1 VSETAPGPAIAD
13 DDVVATRGERRL
25 VVLVLACVLLLGAL
39 YFVAVRTEWGQRLD
53 DAALDGRTT
62 RANVLR
68 ATDRLLNTISVAS
81 LAVVGAGI
89 AVIAVARRRPHLAVM
104 ALVVIGGGNLTTQV
118 LKRDLLIRPD
128 LLGHPDPL
136 GGASF
141 PSGHATVAMSIVV
154 ALILVVPARM
164 RGPTAAVGFV
174 YAALVGMGVV
184 TAGWHRP
191 SDVIAAY
198 LVAVG
203 WAAGAGVLLIIWR
216 GAASASLGG
225 DRLPVLPPVV
235 VGLGLGLLVVGFL
248 GYAATVVALRQH
260 QLDVVELD
268 EAYAAAMAA
277 IVGVGVLLVSALV
290 FALRNV
296 MLDPMADEEQAG
308 AVAIAT

>member
-1 VSETAPGPAIAD
+1 MTQTRLVASAD
-13 DDVVATRGERRL
+13 DHEVANRGERRL
-25 VVLVLACVLLLGAL
+25 VVLVIACVLLLVAL
-39 YFVAVRTEWGQRLD
+39 YVVAVRTEWGQRID
-53 DAALDGRTT
+53 NAALDGRTT
-62 RANVLR
+62 HANVLR
-68 ATDRLLNTISVAS
+68 ATDRLLETISIAS
-81 LAVVGAGI
+81 LAVVGAVI

-104 ALVVIGGGNLTTQV
+104 ALVVIGGANLTTQV
-118 LKRDLLIRPD
+118 LKRDLLIRPE

-154 ALILVVPARM
+154 ALVLVVPVRM
-164 RGPTAAVGFV
+164 RGPTAALGFV

-191 SDVIAAY
+191 SDVMAAY

-203 WAAGAGVLLIIWR
+203 WGAGAATLLIIWR
-216 GAASASLGG
+216 GAASARLGA
-225 DRLPVLPPVV
+225 DRLPVIPPIV

-248 GYAATVVALRQH
+248 GFAATVVALRQA

-268 EAYAAAMAA
+268 EAYGGAMAA

-296 MLDPMADEEQAG
+296 LLDPVADDERAG
-308 AVAIAT
+308 AVSIAA

>member
-1 VSETAPGPAIAD
+1 VTGTAPAATLPGDEA
-13 DDVVATRGERRL
+13 VATRGERRL
-25 VVLVLACVLLLGAL
+25 VILVIACVLLLGAL

-68 ATDRLLNTISVAS
+68 ATERLLDPISITS

-104 ALVVIGGGNLTTQV
+104 ALLVIGGANLTTQV
-118 LKRDLLIRPD
+118 LKRDLLTRPD
-128 LLGHPDPL
+128 LLGEADRL

-164 RGPTAAVGFV
+164 RGPTAAFGFV

-191 SDVIAAY
+191 SDVMAAY

-203 WAAGAGVLLIIWR
+203 WAAGAAALLIIWR
-216 GAASASLGG
+216 GAARARLGA

-235 VGLGLGLLVVGFL
+235 VGLGLGLLVVGF
-248 GYAATVVALRQH
+248 RQQ

-268 EAYAAAMAA
+268 EAYGGAMAA
-277 IVGVGVLLVSALV
+277 IVGVGVLLISALL

-296 MLDPMADEEQAG
+296 MLDPIADEEQAG